1 MKSQTIFTPLGEPYE
16 LTHDEV
22 ILEKLRLLN
31 LKDGETLL
39 DLGCG
44 DARSLLAARKIANVT
59 CIGYEILPVALKAA
73 IANIKK
79 EKASNHIEIKEGDF
93 FEADLSNVDALIL
106 YLTRNMLGNLSVKLE
121 NELPVG
127 ARIVT
132 HDFDIPGWE
141 AEQIIEFQSKE
152 AFLFTIYVYRKK

>member
-16 LTHDEV
+16 LTPNEV
-22 ILEKLRLLN
+22 ILEKLLLLD
-31 LKDGETLL
+31 LKDGETLV

-44 DARSLLAARKIANVT
+44 DARNLLAARKIADVT
-59 CIGYEILPVALKAA
+59 CIGYEILPIALKAA
-73 IANIKK
+73 AENIKN
-79 EKASNHIEIKEGDF
+79 ENAFDHIKIKQEDF
-93 FEADLSNVDALIL
+93 FNADLSNIDALIL
-106 YLTRNMLGNLSVKLE
+106 YLTRNTLGQLSVKLE

-141 AEQIIEFQSKE
+141 AEKVIEFKTKE
-152 AFLFTIYVYRKK
+152 AFWFTFYVYHKK